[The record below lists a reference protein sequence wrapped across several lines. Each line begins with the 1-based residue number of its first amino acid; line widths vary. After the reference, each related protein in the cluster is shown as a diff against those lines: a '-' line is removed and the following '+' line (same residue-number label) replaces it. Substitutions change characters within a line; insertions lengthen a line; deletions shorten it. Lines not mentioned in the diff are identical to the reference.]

1 MREETIRDKLAGISR
16 DLATLSHKV
25 ADDIDL
31 SNKVLANGEKVFN
44 EIMSLRQLVED
55 KLGLLS
61 EDWNSGS
68 SENLRERKNVSL
80 DVIFGGSMSYD
91 SLTVGVVCFIMYL
104 CLLVRIFLFQN
115 DLNPIFKNVFSE
127 SFGRS
132 KWQINY

>member
-68 SENLRERKNVSL
+68 SENLRERKNVSV

-104 CLLVRIFLFQN
+104 CLLVRIFLFQI